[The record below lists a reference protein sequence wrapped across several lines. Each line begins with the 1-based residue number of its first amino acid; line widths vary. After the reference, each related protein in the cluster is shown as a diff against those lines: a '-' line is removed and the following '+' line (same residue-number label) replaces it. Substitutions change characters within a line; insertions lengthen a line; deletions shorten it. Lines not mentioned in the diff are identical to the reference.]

1 MPDQNLSGEFI
12 LTKPENTTS
21 TPVVPKPETP
31 AVSAPAPKSTES
43 HPHEHNK
50 PHFFSSFCYYPK
62 GFRFKNQEADEEVVI
77 LVRQH
82 YITNVPWIVGVIL
95 LALIPPVVY
104 LFGPYFIPPLS
115 ISPILILLS
124 TVFYYVALFSLA
136 LLYFTVWYFNVGI
149 VTNKRLIDL
158 DVHNILT
165 RVLSE
170 ARLNA
175 IQDISVTQVG
185 GIPSIFNYGNVDI
198 QTEGTKQNLE
208 FYRIPQPNFIRT
220 IIGNLVVNR
229 K

>member
-12 LTKPENTTS
+12 LTKPGEPKA
-21 TPVVPKPETP
+21 TPPVLKPETP
-31 AVSAPAPKSTES
+31 PTPAPTPVGSTKQLQK
-43 HPHEHNK
+43 HNK
-50 PHFFSSFCYYPK
+50 PHFFSSFCYYPE
-62 GFRFKNQEADEEVVI
+62 GVRFKNQESDEEVII

-82 YITNVPWIVGVIL
+82 HITNVPWVVGIIL
-95 LALIPPVVY
+95 LALIPPVVF

-115 ISPILILLS
+115 ISPTLILLS

-136 LLYFTVWYFNVGI
+136 LLYFAIWYFNVGI
-149 VTNKRLIDL
+149 ITNKRLIDI

-198 QTEGTKQNLE
+198 QTQGTKQNIE

-220 IIGNLVVNR
+220 IIGDLVVD
-229 K
+229 KK